1 MSAKVAWNVIIVIVV
16 IVAVFQAEARTAW
29 FAVHDGS
36 LLLLLLLLLVL
47 IMMLGM
53 LRLIVEVFTSVT

>member
-1 MSAKVAWNVIIVIVV
+1 MSAKVAWNVIIVVVV

-36 LLLLLLLLLVL
+36 LLLLLLLLVL